1 MTQDLKEIIKTNLSG
16 PKRVKGDSAEVEQ
29 YSLKDLIEADKYLA
43 AKEAMKDPAKGFK
56 RVKIVPPGTV

>member
-1 MTQDLKEIIKTNLSG
+1 MHDLKELLKTAASG
-16 PKRVKGDSAEVEQ
+16 PKRAKGDAAEVEQ